1 MKGYYTLKPAAGG
14 KFMFTLHAGN
24 HQIIL
29 TSQLYADRSG
39 AENGIASVR
48 KNGAND
54 ASFDRKQAKSGQPY
68 FSLMAS
74 NGQIIGSSEMY
85 ESAAACEKGIKSV
98 MANSPSEK
106 VKDITR
112 IA

>member
-24 HQIIL
+24 HQVIL
-29 TSQLYADRSG
+29 ASQLYADRSG

-48 KNGAND
+48 KNGGSE
-54 ASFDRKQAKSGQPY
+54 ASFERKVAKSGQPY
-68 FSLMAS
+68 FSLKAS

-85 ESAAACEKGIKSV
+85 ESEAARDKGIASV
-98 MANSPSEK
+98 IANSPSET
-106 VKDITR
+106 VKDLT
-112 IA
+112 A